1 VDLVVDAS
9 VVLQILLAGAGLGR
23 LRNHSLHAPALLPS
37 EVTSSLRELVWRGD
51 APEAASIGALRE
63 LATMPIVHE
72 PPGTLAVD
80 ATAVAAQL
88 GWAKTYDA
96 EYVALA
102 RRLDCPLLT
111 IDARLQRGVGGLIEV
126 LTPLE
131 L

>member
-1 VDLVVDAS
+1 MNLVVDAS
-9 VVLQILLAGAGLGR
+9 VILQILLAGGDVGQLPR
-23 LRNHSLHAPALLPS
+23 HTMRAPALLPS
-37 EVTSSLRELVWRGD
+37 DVTSSLRELVWRGD
-51 APEAASIGALRE
+51 VPEPAAATVLRE
-63 LATMPIVHE
+63 LAALPIVHE
-72 PPGTLAVD
+72 PPGTLAAE

-102 RRLDCPLLT
+102 QRLGCPLLT
-111 IDARLQRGVGGLIEV
+111 IDARLQRGVAGVIEV

>member
-1 VDLVVDAS
+1 MDLVVDAS
-9 VVLQILLAGAGLGR
+9 VILQILLAGGGLSR
-23 LRNHSLHAPALLPS
+23 LRGHTLHAPALLPS

-51 APEAASIGALRE
+51 TPEAGANTALGW
-63 LATMPIVHE
+63 LAALPIVHE
-72 PPGTLAVD
+72 PPGSLAVA

-102 RRLDCPLLT
+102 RRLECPLLT
-111 IDARLQRGVGGLIEV
+111 IDARLQRGAAGMIEV